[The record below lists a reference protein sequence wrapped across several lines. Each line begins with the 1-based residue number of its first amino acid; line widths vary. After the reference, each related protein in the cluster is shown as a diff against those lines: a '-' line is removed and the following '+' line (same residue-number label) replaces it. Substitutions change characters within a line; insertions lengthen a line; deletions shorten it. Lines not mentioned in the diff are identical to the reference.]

1 MWCSKCHYG
10 SEGVVWELD
19 KDGKFHCGQCGT
31 CAEVLTRNPFLGN
44 KNGRTLGGRK
54 IEQKPRFSKK
64 FQFDQKGGSDSLSP
78 AIIKEVPG
86 ENNSK

>member
-10 SEGVVWELD
+10 SDGVVWKLD
-19 KDGKFHCGQCGT
+19 EDGKFHCRQCGT
-31 CAEVLTRNPFLGN
+31 QAEVLTRNPFFGN

-54 IEQKPRFSKK
+54 TEQKPKFSKK

-78 AIIKEVPG
+78 AIIKEETKGDNP
-86 ENNSK
+86 K